1 MKCDKA
7 QPTCSNCA
15 KHRTSCVYVAPAL
28 SLRKKRKCP
37 REEIFGRL
45 KRYERLLEAHG
56 IHADGDLDHAS
67 TEIKPHRVLVTPKP
81 YVVTQSVS
89 RATNEDGIGH
99 DPSKPSGN
107 FVSDAGKQ
115 SYIESPLWAILSGD
129 LQGAIDIQRLSQ
141 SSSTDSHQISD
152 RATPGGFLNA
162 GDFLL
167 HNAARHSASE
177 LRAMHPKPLII
188 FRLWQVFLDNINPL
202 TKLIHA
208 PTTQQRLLEAS
219 ANLENISRE
228 WEALLF
234 AIYGGLRHK
243 SWTCQEKGPV

>member
-1 MKCDKA
+1 MEGSLSSAAQTSGNGQSGKKRLIFSTSCQQRKVKCDKA
-7 QPTCSNCA
+7 QPACSKCA

-28 SLRKKRKCP
+28 PLCKKRKCP

-56 IHADGDLDHAS
+56 ILADGDLDHAS
-67 TEIKPHRVLVTPKP
+67 TKRKSHSVLVTPKP
-81 YVVTQSVS
+81 YVVTESVS

-115 SYIESPLWAILSGD
+115 SYIESPLWDTLSGD
-129 LQGAIDIQRLSQ
+129 LQGAADIQRLSH

-152 RATPGGFLNA
+152 RATPGGFPNA

-167 HNAARHSASE
+167 HNAARHSAAE
-177 LRAMHPKPLII
+177 LRAMHPETLII
-188 FRLWQVFLDNINPL
+188 FRLWQGFL
-202 TKLIHA
+202 T
-208 PTTQQRLLEAS
+208 
-219 ANLENISRE
+219 IS
-228 WEALLF
+228 
-234 AIYGGLRHK
+234 I
-243 SWTCQEKGPV
+243 P